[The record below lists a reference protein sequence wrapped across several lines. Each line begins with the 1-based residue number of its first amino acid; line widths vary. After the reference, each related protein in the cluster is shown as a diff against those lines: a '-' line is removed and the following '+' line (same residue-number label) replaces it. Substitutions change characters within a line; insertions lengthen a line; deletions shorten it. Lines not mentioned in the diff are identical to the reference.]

1 MRLIPIPLVLLFSF
15 LPGFNSTFAQDRSN
29 EPKYE
34 MTTYYM
40 AFLKKGPNWSPGV
53 TEETKKVQAAHL
65 ANIEKLVDIGKMIL
79 AGPFLDEWEVRG
91 IFVYKVDSMEE
102 AIALTEQDPA
112 VIAGRLTL
120 EVHPWYS
127 AKGITI
133 VSNKNE

>member
-1 MRLIPIPLVLLFSF
+1 MKLISFPLVLLISF
-15 LPGFNSTFAQDRSN
+15 LALNFVYAQDDSP
-29 EPKYE
+29 EPNYE

-40 AFLKKGPNWSPGV
+40 AFLKKGPNWSPEV
-53 TEETKKVQAAHL
+53 TEETKKVQASHL
-65 ANIEKLVDIGKMIL
+65 ANIEKLVEEGKMIL

-133 VSNKNE
+133 INNEDE

>member
-1 MRLIPIPLVLLFSF
+1 MKWILIIIVFFISSLAGV
-15 LPGFNSTFAQDRSN
+15 NSILAQNESN

-40 AFLKKGPNWSPGV
+40 AFLKKGPKWSPEEK
-53 TEETKKVQAAHL
+53 EETKKVQAAHL
-65 ANIEKLVDIGKMIL
+65 ANIQKLVDEGKMIL

-102 AIALTEQDPA
+102 AIELTEQDPA
-112 VIAGRLTL
+112 VIAGRLSL
-120 EVHPWYS
+120 EVHPWFS

-133 VSNKNE
+133 MGNKNE